1 MFFRPTP
8 YPGGNLVKT
17 KMIHEPNSFADIL
30 KKIACNF
37 IQPFSHSNY
46 VLKVYR
52 GGFVQPP
59 PKTDQRGTPRGGV
72 HRTPP
77 FYLRCLPTDF
87 HEIFTSCH
95 VWYKLSK
102 KYRTC
107 SLRPIWRQ
115 LWRHN
120 DFLKNGFSRIFKLFI
135 FDFWNKI
142 FRDEIPS
149 PICCL
154 ICYTF
159 EKNKKMAGKN
169 R

>member
-1 MFFRPTP
+1 M
-8 YPGGNLVKT
+8 LL
-17 KMIHEPNSFADIL
+17 DIL
-30 KKIACNF
+30 ILDFQILTFNPSYPDTF
-37 IQPFSHSNY
+37 QHPSY
-46 VLKVYR
+46 
-52 GGFVQPP
+52 
-59 PKTDQRGTPRGGV
+59 PKGGV

-77 FYLRCLPTDF
+77 FYLRCLPTDLD
-87 HEIFTSCH
+87 EIFTQCH

-135 FDFWNKI
+135 FHFWNKI

>member
-1 MFFRPTP
+1 MTKAYPPREYEYDLDTRNKSLKIKLHVLEIFLLYFQDSTLVLTLRTPTLF
-8 YPGGNLVKT
+8 NTL
-17 KMIHEPNSFADIL
+17 
-30 KKIACNF
+30 
-37 IQPFSHSNY
+37 
-46 VLKVYR
+46 R
-52 GGFVQPP
+52 
-59 PKTDQRGTPRGGV
+59 TPRGGV

-77 FYLRCLPTDF
+77 PFYLRCLPTDLD
-87 HEIFTSCH
+87 EIFTQCH

>member
-1 MFFRPTP
+1 MGSYKLTIVHISFVLQLNPSLSNTFQHPS
-8 YPGGNLVKT
+8 YPKG
-17 KMIHEPNSFADIL
+17 
-30 KKIACNF
+30 
-37 IQPFSHSNY
+37 
-46 VLKVYR
+46 
-52 GGFVQPP
+52 GGFIEP
-59 PKTDQRGTPRGGV
+59 
-72 HRTPP
+72 PP
-77 FYLRCLPTDF
+77 FYLRCLPTDLD
-87 HEIFTSCH
+87 EIFTQCH

-102 KYRTC
+102 KYKTC

-120 DFLKNGFSRIFKLFI
+120 DVLKNGFSRIFKLFI
-135 FDFWNKI
+135 FHFWNKI

-169 R
+169 P

>member
-1 MFFRPTP
+1 MPLEMSIFNLKIWKKNTGRSLTLRWPTLF
-8 YPGGNLVKT
+8 NTL
-17 KMIHEPNSFADIL
+17 
-30 KKIACNF
+30 
-37 IQPFSHSNY
+37 
-46 VLKVYR
+46 R
-52 GGFVQPP
+52 W
-59 PKTDQRGTPRGGV
+59 PRGGGFIEP
-72 HRTPP
+72 PP
-77 FYLRCLPTDF
+77 FYLRCLPTDLD
-87 HEIFTSCH
+87 EIFTQCH

-120 DFLKNGFSRIFKLFI
+120 DVLKNGFSRIFKLFI
-135 FDFWNKI
+135 FHFWNKI

>member
-1 MFFRPTP
+1 MIKTAEMSSVSRLLVLIVKIRHSRMVHISTVSISIWNLSLTLRTPTLF
-8 YPGGNLVKT
+8 NTL
-17 KMIHEPNSFADIL
+17 
-30 KKIACNF
+30 
-37 IQPFSHSNY
+37 
-46 VLKVYR
+46 R
-52 GGFVQPP
+52 
-59 PKTDQRGTPRGGV
+59 TPRGGFIE
-72 HRTPP
+72 PP
-77 FYLRCLPTDF
+77 FYLRCLPTDLD
-87 HEIFTSCH
+87 EIFTQCH

-135 FDFWNKI
+135 FYFWNKI